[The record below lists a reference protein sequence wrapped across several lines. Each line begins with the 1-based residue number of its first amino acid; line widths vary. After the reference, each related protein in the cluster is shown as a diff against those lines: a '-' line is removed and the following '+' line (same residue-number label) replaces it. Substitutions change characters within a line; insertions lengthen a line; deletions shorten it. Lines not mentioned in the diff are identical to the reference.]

1 MICDRAHSVQSVKN
15 PVTEI
20 IIKRDTS
27 LADKS
32 ATHQTNINC
41 KRFNAAA
48 AFGSPMAEKVRVLR
62 AFRDQYLMTN
72 AAGRRFVQLYY
83 RYSPSIADRIRRDDT
98 LRAAVR
104 AALEPL
110 VWVSRLVVRTDE
122 E

>member
-1 MICDRAHSVQSVKN
+1 VSNTATVSLNELDTNLADN
-15 PVTEI
+15 TATD
-20 IIKRDTS
+20 DTS
-27 LADKS
+27 
-32 ATHQTNINC
+32 INC
-41 KRFNAAA
+41 SCFIATA

-83 RYSPSIADRIRRDDT
+83 RYSPSIAAQIRRDDT
-98 LRAAVR
+98 LRASVR

-110 VWVSRLVVRTDE
+110 VWLSRLVVRTDE

>member
-1 MICDRAHSVQSVKN
+1 MRADIVQRVRNTATVSLN
-15 PVTEI
+15 EL
-20 IIKRDTS
+20 DTN
-27 LADKS
+27 LADNTAS
-32 ATHQTNINC
+32 DNTSINC
-41 KRFNAAA
+41 KCFIATA

-83 RYSPSIADRIRRDDT
+83 RYSPAIADRIRRDDT

-110 VWVSRLVVRTDE
+110 VWVSRLVVKTDE